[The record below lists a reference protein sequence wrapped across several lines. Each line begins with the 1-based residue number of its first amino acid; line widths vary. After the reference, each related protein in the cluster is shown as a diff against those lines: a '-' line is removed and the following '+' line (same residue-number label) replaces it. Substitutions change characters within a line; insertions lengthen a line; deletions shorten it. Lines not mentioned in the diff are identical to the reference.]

1 MPNVWTHILFCED
14 VMEYVPISSRIRK
27 HQHYFNL
34 GAQGPD
40 PFFYHDPWP
49 WTKSSP
55 INDLGLLMH
64 RNKCGVVLQDMIE
77 GAKVGT
83 DETKAYTLGFI
94 THHVLDRVTHPY
106 IHYRSGYDGYNHQ
119 KLETIIDTLM
129 MWNFRNLKTWKNPVN
144 DRIDV
149 GLHLNSY
156 LSVMMEKVLADH
168 FGDDVRLTE
177 GFFQKSYQDMKLVL
191 RIVYD
196 PRGWKTKLL
205 SKAIPPISHRPIT
218 EVTDYLNERNDIW
231 HHSATQEPS
240 TESFIDLYK
249 NARDEAVTLT
259 NAILQYWEKPVEEVR
274 VTVLEL
280 LGDISYDTGRPLSE
294 GHENKYAEPIV

>member
-14 VMEYVPISSRIRK
+14 VMEYVPLQGEVRE
-27 HQHYFNL
+27 HGDYFNL

-49 WTKSSP
+49 WTKHSQ
-55 INDLGLLMH
+55 INDLGLMMH
-64 RNKCGVVLQDMIE
+64 KIRCGPVLRDMIE
-77 GAKVGT
+77 GAKTGT
-83 DETKAYTLGFI
+83 NETKAYVLGFI

-106 IHYRSGYDGYNHQ
+106 IHYKAGYDGYNHQ

-129 MWNFRNLKTWKNPVN
+129 MWNFKSIKTWENPVN
-144 DRIDV
+144 REIDI
-149 GLHLNSY
+149 GLELNPY
-156 LSVMMEKVLADH
+156 LAVMMEKILDDH
-168 FGDDVRLTE
+168 FGDDVPLYE
-177 GFFQKSYQDMKLVL
+177 GFFQKSYQDMKLIL

-196 PRGWKTKLL
+196 PYGWKTKLF
-205 SKAIPPISHRPIT
+205 SKVIPPISHRPIR
-218 EVTDYLNERNDIW
+218 EVTDYLNERHEVW

-249 NARDEAVTLT
+249 QARDDAVTLV
-259 NAILQYWEKPVEEVR
+259 NAILRYWEKPVDEARSVAFD
-274 VTVLEL
+274 L
-280 LGDISYDTGRPLSE
+280 LGNVSYDTGRPLSE

>member
-1 MPNVWTHILFCED
+1 MPNVWTHILFCDD
-14 VMEYVPISSRIRK
+14 VMEYVPVNSKIREHK
-27 HQHYFNL
+27 HYFNL

-49 WTKSSP
+49 WTKHSEV
-55 INDLGLLMH
+55 NDLGLLMH

-77 GAKVGT
+77 GAKTGT
-83 DETKAYTLGFI
+83 NETKAYTLAFI

-106 IHYRSGYDGYNHQ
+106 IHYRAGYEDYNHQ

-129 MWNFRNLKTWKNPVN
+129 MANFRDINTWENPVYEKL
-144 DRIDV
+144 DI
-149 GLHLNSY
+149 GLELNSY
-156 LSVMMEKVLADH
+156 LAVMVEKILLDH
-168 FGDDVRLTE
+168 FGDDLSLYE

-196 PRGWKTKLL
+196 PHGWKSKLL
-205 SKAIPPISHRPIT
+205 SKIIPPISHRPIN
-218 EVTDYLNERNDIW
+218 EVADYLNERHEIW

-249 NARDEAVTLT
+249 QARDEAVTLV
-259 NAILQYWEKPVEEVR
+259 NAILQYWENPMDEAR
-274 VTVLEL
+274 STVINL
-280 LGDISYDTGRPLSE
+280 LGNISYDTGRPLSE